1 MRKYFLYLF
10 FISGSFLCIYL
21 LEGACFRLV
30 ERYANFRLKMAW
42 GEPGRESFNPYLK
55 RLSLDHF
62 QEPPA
67 SLQNGSYPSF
77 KVLEEHRYASK
88 IMSFGRAF
96 RDRYLEETKSAF
108 DPLSNF
114 EIKDLEFIKN
124 VVMPGLSRPATQT
137 EVIRKL
143 ARRLGDSIDVA
154 EGFFICLVKDSKD
167 LDFSEKFT
175 ALEPTFGFLVKNGIA
190 CSLLPIT
197 SSSDLIDK
205 VNILQNNYPLI
216 AKNCF
221 AFGEGICA
229 NYLLE
234 SCRDEPDLFKAILL
248 DDPIVS
254 VNPTLPPSS
263 PLPWTLARI
272 NEEIMKDVDFCEAM
286 LKWVFRARVS
296 ELPYPSRLGG
306 LLRLNSE
313 EKSQTIS
320 SFFVLYLLEC
330 LKYIQQAGNV
340 RPFVSSYL
348 PADEPRE
355 LVEKKTTVVS
365 SGESRKF
372 DLKKIENAM
381 NEIVQYKG
389 NNKNTEQDIFECDI
403 VKGYRELNG
412 ADPNLS
418 LVSNRDLILEI
429 GMGFER
435 MGEGVLEEV
444 GERDPLFLRFY
455 KSLRMVEGASYP
467 MN

>member
-1 MRKYFLYLF
+1 
-10 FISGSFLCIYL
+10 
-21 LEGACFRLV
+21 
-30 ERYANFRLKMAW
+30 
-42 GEPGRESFNPYLK
+42 
-55 RLSLDHF
+55 
-62 QEPPA
+62 
-67 SLQNGSYPSF
+67 
-77 KVLEEHRYASK
+77 
-88 IMSFGRAF
+88 
-96 RDRYLEETKSAF
+96 
-108 DPLSNF
+108 
-114 EIKDLEFIKN
+114 
-124 VVMPGLSRPATQT
+124 
-137 EVIRKL
+137 
-143 ARRLGDSIDVA
+143 
-154 EGFFICLVKDSKD
+154 
-167 LDFSEKFT
+167 
-175 ALEPTFGFLVKNGIA
+175 
-190 CSLLPIT
+190 
-197 SSSDLIDK
+197 
-205 VNILQNNYPLI
+205 
-216 AKNCF
+216 
-221 AFGEGICA
+221 
-229 NYLLE
+229 
-234 SCRDEPDLFKAILL
+234 
-248 DDPIVS
+248 
-254 VNPTLPPSS
+254 
-263 PLPWTLARI
+263 
-272 NEEIMKDVDFCEAM
+272 MKDVDFCEAM

-348 PADEPRE
+348 PADEPSE

-381 NEIVQYKG
+381 NEIVQYEG

-455 KSLRMVEGASYP
+455 KSLRMVEGTTYP